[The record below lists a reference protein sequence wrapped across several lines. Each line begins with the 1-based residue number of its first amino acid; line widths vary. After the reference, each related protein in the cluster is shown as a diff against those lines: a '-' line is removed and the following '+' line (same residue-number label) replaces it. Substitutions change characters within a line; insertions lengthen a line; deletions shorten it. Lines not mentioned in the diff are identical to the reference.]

1 MVAKLVISLDFELM
15 WGVRDHRTDQSY
27 GDAVLGGRKAIPEM
41 LKRFSESQVKA
52 TWATVGLLFA
62 RTRDE
67 MLNYAPDK
75 KPGYVNSELSPYE
88 FIHNGVG
95 ANEQDDPLHF
105 GRSLVDQI
113 ANTEDQELATHTYS
127 HYYCLEPGQTVED
140 FSADI
145 ESARAIAA
153 DSGHSFKSIVFP
165 RNQMRADH
173 VEVCRE
179 QGIAA
184 FRGNP
189 PTYLYRPRSGTENT
203 LAVRGIRLLDGV
215 FPVSRSLS
223 YRAPAVQDGV
233 VDVRASRFL
242 RPWNPKMPLYSKLH
256 VRRVKAEME
265 HAARSGDTFHLW
277 WHPHNM
283 GRNTEQNLKQL
294 DEVLAK
300 FRTLRDQFGMESVTM
315 AELA

>member
-67 MLNYAPDK
+67 MLGYAPAK
-75 KPGYVNSELSPYE
+75 EPGYINSELSPYE
-88 FIHNGVG
+88 FIRSGVG
-95 ANEQDDPLHF
+95 ANEREDPLHF

-113 ANTEDQELATHTYS
+113 ANTEGQELATHTYS

-145 ESARAIAA
+145 ESASAIAGDA
-153 DSGHSFKSIVFP
+153 GHTFKSIVFP
-165 RNQMRADH
+165 RNQMMDDH
-173 VEVCRE
+173 VTCCRE
-179 QGIAA
+179 HGITA

-189 PTYLYRPRSGTENT
+189 PTYLYRPRSGKENT
-203 LAVRGIRLLDGV
+203 LAVRGLRLLDGV
-215 FPVSRSLS
+215 FPVSSSLS
-223 YRAPAVQDGV
+223 YNAPAVQDGV

-242 RPWNPKMPLYSKLH
+242 RPWNLKMPLYSKFH
-256 VRRVKAEME
+256 VQRVKAEME
-265 HAARSGDTFHLW
+265 HAARCGDTYHLW

-283 GRNTEQNLKQL
+283 GRNMEQNLKQL
-294 DEVLAK
+294 DDVLAK

>member
-52 TWATVGLLFA
+52 TWATVGFLFA
-62 RTRDE
+62 RTKDE
-67 MLNYAPDK
+67 MLKYAPSK
-75 KPGYVNSELSPYE
+75 KPGYINSDLSPYE
-88 FIHNGVG
+88 FIRTGVG
-95 ANEQDDPLHF
+95 ANEREDPLHF

-113 ANTEDQELATHTYS
+113 GNTEGQELATHTYS
-127 HYYCLEPGQTVED
+127 HYYCLEPGQTVEE

-145 ESARAIAA
+145 ESARAIASDA
-153 DSGHSFKSIVFP
+153 GYYFKSIVFP
-165 RNQMRADH
+165 RNQMMDGH
-173 VEVCRE
+173 VKCCGEH
-179 QGIAA
+179 GLTA

-189 PTYLYRPRSGTENT
+189 PTYLYRPRSGKENT
-203 LAVRGIRLLDGV
+203 LAVRGLRLVDGV
-215 FPVSRSLS
+215 FPVSSSLS
-223 YRAPAVQDGV
+223 YHSPAVQDGV

-242 RPWNPKMPLYSKLH
+242 RPWNSKMPLYSKLH
-256 VRRVKAEME
+256 VQRVKAEME
-265 HAARSGDTFHLW
+265 RAARSGDTYHLW

-283 GRNTEQNLKQL
+283 GRNMEQNLKQL
-294 DEVLAK
+294 DDVLAK

-315 AELA
+315 AQLA